1 MKKSD
6 FKILLYFFVPLFITL
21 AFKYVSS
28 KPAIDDI
35 SISNQTDEIVKTSS
49 KIELTEVDFN
59 FDVKPILSDKCYTCH
74 GPDDKARKAN
84 LRLDIES
91 GFYKSLE
98 DNPNHY
104 VINKNNPEKSEILN
118 RINSENA
125 SYVMPPPE
133 SNLKLSAREKEVLK
147 KWVDQGG
154 NWEPHWAYTK
164 PKLPNIPE
172 IDIENWAS
180 NEIDYFIAKKLKSV
194 GMTPSEKEEK
204 EILIRRAYFDLIGL
218 PPTIQEIDE
227 FVSDNSNN
235 AYEKVIDKL
244 LESKSYG
251 ERMAAIWMDLS
262 RYGDSHGYQDD
273 QERIMWP
280 WRDWVIHAYNTNM
293 TYDKFIT
300 WQMAGDMLPNA
311 TKEQIIASGFN
322 RNHKITQEG
331 GVVPEEYRV
340 EYVADRTVTSAKI
353 MMGLTVECA
362 RCHTHKYDPISHDEF
377 FSLYSFFNNVDE
389 DGLIGY
395 GITAPKPNL
404 TIKKADIKKDLS
416 FINLPDSINDV
427 TLMVMKETENLR
439 NTYVL
444 NRGSYDSPTKLVKP
458 STPEVVLKFDKDKYP
473 SNRIGLSKWFFD
485 DDNPLTSRVTV
496 NRLWQQFFGV
506 GIVATPD
513 DFGSQGNKP
522 FNPEL
527 LDWLAYTFQHHD
539 KWDTK
544 KFIKRIV
551 MSSTYKQSSKVK
563 DENRLKDPD
572 NTYLANYPRQK
583 LSAEMIRD
591 NALATSGMLVN
602 KVGGPS
608 VKPMQPPGLWD
619 EVTGGGGGS
628 LAFYVEDTGENLYRR
643 SLYTFWKRT
652 VPPPSMMIFDAPT
665 RDFCSPVRQKTS
677 TPLQSLAL
685 MNDPQYQIA
694 AENLSH
700 NIFNED
706 TSIEK
711 KINKL
716 YRTVTG
722 RTPKE
727 DEIAELKKYLNEIK
741 SLNKIEESKAFN
753 SLVVLVY
760 NLDETTQ
767 KS

>member
-1 MKKSD
+1 MG
-6 FKILLYFFVPLFITL
+6 FILIKNYF
-21 AFKYVSS
+21 S
-28 KPAIDDI
+28 KPNLVEVSGKD
-35 SISNQTDEIVKTSS
+35 QKLEINNTFSDS
-49 KIELTEVDFN
+49 EINLVDFN

-84 LRLDIES
+84 LRLDTEN
-91 GFYKSLE
+91 GFYKALE
-98 DNPNHY
+98 DNPNHF
-104 VINKNNPEKSEILN
+104 VIDKNNLVESEILK
-118 RINSENA
+118 RISSKNSV
-125 SYVMPPPE
+125 YKMPPPE
-133 SNLKLSAREKEVLK
+133 SNLDLSDREKEILK
-147 KWVDQGG
+147 KWVLQGG
-154 NWEPHWAYTK
+154 KWDKHWAYIK
-164 PKLPNIPE
+164 PELPIVPEVKNIS
-172 IDIENWAS
+172 WTT
-180 NEIDYFIAKKLKSV
+180 NEIDYFILRKLESK
-194 GMTPSEKEEK
+194 GMSPSKIEEK
-204 EILIRRAYFDLIGL
+204 EILLRRVYFDIIGL
-218 PPTIQEIDE
+218 PPS
-227 FVSDNSNN
+227 VSDIDNFISDKSPN
-235 AYEKVIDKL
+235 AYEKIIDKL
-244 LESKSYG
+244 LESEAYG
-251 ERMAAIWMDLS
+251 ERMASIWMDLS

-280 WRDWVIHAYNTNM
+280 WRDWVIHAYNSNM
-293 TYDKFIT
+293 PYDEFIT

-311 TKEQIIASGFN
+311 TKEQILASGFN

-362 RCHTHKYDPISHDEF
+362 RCHTHKYDPITHDEF

-404 TIKKADIKKDLS
+404 TINSYDVINELP
-416 FINLPDSINDV
+416 FINLPDSLNDV

-458 STPEVVLKFDKDKYP
+458 GTPKAVLKFDEEKYP
-473 SNRIGLSKWFFD
+473 PNRIGLSKWFFD
-485 DDNPLTSRVTV
+485 KENPLTSRVTV
-496 NRLWQQFFGV
+496 NRIWQQFFGV

-522 FNPEL
+522 INPEL
-527 LDWLAYTFQHHD
+527 LDWLAFTFQNND
-539 KWDTK
+539 NWNTK

-551 MSSTYKQSSKVK
+551 MSSTYRQSSKIK
-563 DENRLKDPD
+563 KENLLIDSD
-572 NTYLANYPRQK
+572 NSYLANYPRQK

-591 NALATSGMLVN
+591 NALATSGMLVQ

-608 VKPMQPPGLWD
+608 VKPIQPPGLWD

-628 LAFYVEDTGENLYRR
+628 LAFYIPDTGENLNRR

-665 RDFCSPVRQKTS
+665 RDFCAPVRQKTS

-685 MNDPQYQIA
+685 MNAPQYQLA
-694 AENLSH
+694 AENLSN
-700 NIFNED
+700 NIFNEK
-706 TSIEK
+706 TSINEK
-711 KINKL
+711 IVKV
-716 YRTVTG
+716 YRTITG
-722 RTPKE
+722 RTPSIKE
-727 DEIAELKKYLNEIK
+727 IDKLINYLNEV
-741 SLNKIEESKAFN
+741 SDLNNYSEKKAFN

>member
-1 MKKSD
+1 MGI
-6 FKILLYFFVPLFITL
+6 ILIKNYF
-21 AFKYVSS
+21 S
-28 KPAIDDI
+28 KPNLVEVSGKD
-35 SISNQTDEIVKTSS
+35 QKLEIINTFSDS
-49 KIELTEVDFN
+49 EINLVDFN

-84 LRLDIES
+84 LRLDTEN
-91 GFYKSLE
+91 GFYKALE
-98 DNPNHY
+98 DNPNHF
-104 VINKNNPEKSEILN
+104 VIDKNNLAESEILK
-118 RINSENA
+118 RISSKNSV
-125 SYVMPPPE
+125 YKMPPPE
-133 SNLKLSAREKEVLK
+133 SNLDLSEREKEILK
-147 KWVDQGG
+147 KWVLQGG
-154 NWEPHWAYTK
+154 KWDKHWAYIK
-164 PKLPNIPE
+164 PELPIVPEVKNIS
-172 IDIENWAS
+172 WTT
-180 NEIDYFIAKKLKSV
+180 NEIDYFILRKLESK
-194 GMTPSEKEEK
+194 GMSPSKIEEK
-204 EILIRRAYFDLIGL
+204 EILLRRVYFDIIGL
-218 PPTIQEIDE
+218 PPS
-227 FVSDNSNN
+227 VSDIDNFISDKSPN
-235 AYEKVIDKL
+235 AYEKIIDKL
-244 LESKSYG
+244 LESEAYG
-251 ERMAAIWMDLS
+251 ERMASIWMDLS

-280 WRDWVIHAYNTNM
+280 WRDWVIHAYNSNM
-293 TYDKFIT
+293 PYDEFIT

-311 TKEQIIASGFN
+311 TKEQILASGFN

-362 RCHTHKYDPISHDEF
+362 RCHTHKYDPITHDEF

-404 TIKKADIKKDLS
+404 TINSYDVINELP
-416 FINLPDSINDV
+416 FINLPDSLNDV

-458 STPEVVLKFDKDKYP
+458 GTPEAVLKFDEEKYP
-473 SNRIGLSKWFFD
+473 PNRIGLSKWFFD
-485 DDNPLTSRVTV
+485 KENPLTSRVTV
-496 NRLWQQFFGV
+496 NRIWQQFFGV

-522 FNPEL
+522 INPEL
-527 LDWLAYTFQHHD
+527 LDWLAFTFQNND
-539 KWDTK
+539 NWNTK

-551 MSSTYKQSSKVK
+551 MSSTYRQSSKIK
-563 DENRLKDPD
+563 KENLLIDSD
-572 NTYLANYPRQK
+572 NSYLANYPRQK

-591 NALATSGMLVN
+591 NALATSGMLVQ

-608 VKPMQPPGLWD
+608 VKPIQPPGLWD

-628 LAFYVEDTGENLYRR
+628 LAFYIPDTGENLNRR

-665 RDFCSPVRQKTS
+665 RDFCAPVRQKTS

-685 MNDPQYQIA
+685 MNDPQYQLA
-694 AENLSH
+694 AENLSN
-700 NIFNED
+700 NIFNEK
-706 TSIEK
+706 TSINEK
-711 KINKL
+711 IVKV
-716 YRTVTG
+716 YRTITG
-722 RTPKE
+722 RTPSIKE
-727 DEIAELKKYLNEIK
+727 IDKLINYLNEV
-741 SLNKIEESKAFN
+741 SDLNNYSEKKAFN

>member
-1 MKKSD
+1 MKKDLLFFIVPLLCVLILKYYSSKPSVTEISNTKQSVELIKSD
-6 FKILLYFFVPLFITL
+6 FKI
-21 AFKYVSS
+21 
-28 KPAIDDI
+28 
-35 SISNQTDEIVKTSS
+35 DEVN
-49 KIELTEVDFN
+49 FN

-104 VINKNNPEKSEILN
+104 VINKNSPEKSEILN

-133 SNLKLSAREKEVLK
+133 SNLKLSDREKEVLK

-180 NEIDYFIAKKLKSV
+180 NEIDYFIAKKLNSV

-591 NALATSGMLVN
+591 NALATSGMLVK

-700 NIFNED
+700 NIFKED

>member
-1 MKKSD
+1 MGI
-6 FKILLYFFVPLFITL
+6 ILIKNYF
-21 AFKYVSS
+21 S
-28 KPAIDDI
+28 KPNLVEVSGKD
-35 SISNQTDEIVKTSS
+35 QKLEIINTFSDS
-49 KIELTEVDFN
+49 EINLVDFN

-84 LRLDIES
+84 LRLDTEN
-91 GFYKSLE
+91 GFYKALE
-98 DNPNHY
+98 DNPNHF
-104 VINKNNPEKSEILN
+104 VIDKNNLAESEILK
-118 RINSENA
+118 RISSKNSV
-125 SYVMPPPE
+125 YKMPPPE
-133 SNLKLSAREKEVLK
+133 SNLDLSDREKEILK
-147 KWVDQGG
+147 KWVLQGG
-154 NWEPHWAYTK
+154 KWDKHWAYIK
-164 PKLPNIPE
+164 PELPIVPEVKNIS
-172 IDIENWAS
+172 WTT
-180 NEIDYFIAKKLKSV
+180 NEIDYFILRKLESK
-194 GMTPSEKEEK
+194 GMSPSKIEEK
-204 EILIRRAYFDLIGL
+204 EILLRRVYFDIIGL
-218 PPTIQEIDE
+218 PPS
-227 FVSDNSNN
+227 VSDIDNFISDKSPN
-235 AYEKVIDKL
+235 AYEKIIDKL
-244 LESKSYG
+244 LESEAYG
-251 ERMAAIWMDLS
+251 ERMASIWMDLS

-280 WRDWVIHAYNTNM
+280 WRDWVIHAYNSNM
-293 TYDKFIT
+293 PYDEFIT

-311 TKEQIIASGFN
+311 TKEQILASGFN

-404 TIKKADIKKDLS
+404 TINSYDVINELP
-416 FINLPDSINDV
+416 FINLPDSLNDV

-458 STPEVVLKFDKDKYP
+458 GTPEAVLKFDEEKYP
-473 SNRIGLSKWFFD
+473 PNRIGLSKWFFD
-485 DDNPLTSRVTV
+485 KENPLTSRVTV
-496 NRLWQQFFGV
+496 NRIWQQFFGV

-522 FNPEL
+522 INPEL
-527 LDWLAYTFQHHD
+527 LDWLAFTFQNND
-539 KWDTK
+539 NWNTK

-551 MSSTYKQSSKVK
+551 MSSTYRQSSKIK
-563 DENRLKDPD
+563 KENLLIDSD
-572 NTYLANYPRQK
+572 NSYLANYPRQK

-591 NALATSGMLVN
+591 NVLATSGMLAQ

-608 VKPMQPPGLWD
+608 VKPIQPPGLWD

-628 LAFYVEDTGENLYRR
+628 LAFYIPDTGENLNRR

-665 RDFCSPVRQKTS
+665 RDFCAPVRQKTS

-685 MNDPQYQIA
+685 MNDPQYQLA
-694 AENLSH
+694 AENLSN
-700 NIFNED
+700 NIFNEK
-706 TSIEK
+706 TSINEK
-711 KINKL
+711 IVKV
-716 YRTVTG
+716 YRTITG
-722 RTPKE
+722 RTPSIKE
-727 DEIAELKKYLNEIK
+727 IDKLINYLNEV
-741 SLNKIEESKAFN
+741 SDLNNYSEKKAFN

>member
-1 MKKSD
+1 MGI
-6 FKILLYFFVPLFITL
+6 ILIKNYF
-21 AFKYVSS
+21 S
-28 KPAIDDI
+28 KPNLVEVSGKD
-35 SISNQTDEIVKTSS
+35 Q
-49 KIELTEVDFN
+49 KIEINNTFSDSEINLVDFN

-84 LRLDIES
+84 LRLDTKD
-91 GFYKSLE
+91 GFYKALE
-98 DNPNHY
+98 DNPNHF
-104 VINKNNPEKSEILN
+104 VIDKNNLIESEILK
-118 RINSENA
+118 RISSKNSI
-125 SYVMPPPE
+125 YKMPPPE
-133 SNLKLSAREKEVLK
+133 SNLDLSDREKKILK
-147 KWVDQGG
+147 KWVLQGG
-154 NWEPHWAYTK
+154 KWDKHWAYIK
-164 PKLPNIPE
+164 PELPIVPEVKNI
-172 IDIENWAS
+172 NWTT
-180 NEIDYFIAKKLKSV
+180 NEIDYFILRKLESK
-194 GMTPSEKEEK
+194 GMSPSKIEEK
-204 EILIRRAYFDLIGL
+204 EILLRRVYFDIIGL
-218 PPTIQEIDE
+218 PPL
-227 FVSDNSNN
+227 VSDIDNFISDKSPN
-235 AYEKVIDKL
+235 AYEKIIDKL
-244 LESKSYG
+244 LESEAYG
-251 ERMAAIWMDLS
+251 ERMASIWMDLS

-280 WRDWVIHAYNTNM
+280 WRDWVIHAYNSNM
-293 TYDKFIT
+293 PYDEFIT

-311 TKEQIIASGFN
+311 TKEQILASGFN

-362 RCHTHKYDPISHDEF
+362 RCHTHKYDPITHDEF

-404 TIKKADIKKDLS
+404 TINSLDVKNELP
-416 FINLPDSINDV
+416 FVNLPDSLSDV

-458 STPEVVLKFDKDKYP
+458 GTPEAVLKFDEEKYP
-473 SNRIGLSKWFFD
+473 PNRIGLSKWFFD
-485 DDNPLTSRVTV
+485 KENPLTSRVTV
-496 NRLWQQFFGV
+496 NRIWQQFFGV

-522 FNPEL
+522 INPEL
-527 LDWLAYTFQHHD
+527 LDWLAFTFQNND
-539 KWDTK
+539 NWNTK

-551 MSSTYKQSSKVK
+551 MSSTYRQSSRINK
-563 DENRLKDPD
+563 ENLLIDSD
-572 NTYLANYPRQK
+572 NSYLANYPRQK

-591 NALATSGMLVN
+591 NVLATSGMLVQ

-608 VKPMQPPGLWD
+608 VKPIQPPGLWD

-628 LAFYVEDTGENLYRR
+628 LAFYIPDTGENLNRR

-665 RDFCSPVRQKTS
+665 RDFCAPVRQKTS

-685 MNDPQYQIA
+685 MNDPQYQLA
-694 AENLSH
+694 AENLSN
-700 NIFNED
+700 NIYKEK
-706 TSIEK
+706 TSINEK
-711 KINKL
+711 IVKV
-716 YRTVTG
+716 YRTITG
-722 RTPKE
+722 RTPSIKE
-727 DEIAELKKYLNEIK
+727 IDKLKNYLNEV
-741 SLNKIEESKAFN
+741 SDLNSYEEKKAFN

>member
-1 MKKSD
+1 MGI
-6 FKILLYFFVPLFITL
+6 ILIKNYF
-21 AFKYVSS
+21 S
-28 KPAIDDI
+28 KPNLVEVSGKD
-35 SISNQTDEIVKTSS
+35 QKLEINNTFSDS
-49 KIELTEVDFN
+49 EINLVDFN

-84 LRLDIES
+84 LRLDTEN
-91 GFYKSLE
+91 GFYKALE
-98 DNPNHY
+98 DNPNHF
-104 VINKNNPEKSEILN
+104 VIDKNNPVESEILK
-118 RINSENA
+118 RISSEN
-125 SYVMPPPE
+125 SIYKMPPPE
-133 SNLKLSAREKEVLK
+133 SNLDLSDREKEILK
-147 KWVDQGG
+147 KWVLQGG
-154 NWEPHWAYTK
+154 KWDKHWAYIK
-164 PKLPNIPE
+164 PELPVVPEAKNI
-172 IDIENWAS
+172 NWTT
-180 NEIDYFIAKKLKSV
+180 NEIDYFILRKLESK
-194 GMTPSEKEEK
+194 GMSPSKIEEK
-204 EILIRRAYFDLIGL
+204 EILLRRVYFDIIGL
-218 PPTIQEIDE
+218 PPS
-227 FVSDNSNN
+227 VSDIDNFISDKSPN
-235 AYEKVIDKL
+235 AYEKIIDKL
-244 LESKSYG
+244 LESEAYG
-251 ERMAAIWMDLS
+251 ERMASIWMDLS

-280 WRDWVIHAYNTNM
+280 WRDWVIHAYNSNM
-293 TYDKFIT
+293 PYDEFIT
-300 WQMAGDMLPNA
+300 WQIAGDMLPNA
-311 TKEQIIASGFN
+311 TKEQILASGFN

-362 RCHTHKYDPISHDEF
+362 RCHTHKYDPITHDEF

-389 DGLIGY
+389 NGLIGY

-404 TIKKADIKKDLS
+404 TINSLDVINELP
-416 FINLPDSINDV
+416 FINLPDSLNDV

-458 STPEVVLKFDKDKYP
+458 GTPEAVLKFDEEKYP
-473 SNRIGLSKWFFD
+473 PNRIGLSKWFFD
-485 DDNPLTSRVTV
+485 KENPLTSRVTV
-496 NRLWQQFFGV
+496 NRIWQQFFGV

-522 FNPEL
+522 INPEL
-527 LDWLAYTFQHHD
+527 LDWLAYTFQNND
-539 KWDTK
+539 NWNTK

-551 MSSTYKQSSKVK
+551 MSSTYRQSSKIK
-563 DENRLKDPD
+563 KENLLIDSD
-572 NTYLANYPRQK
+572 NSYLANYPRQK

-591 NALATSGMLVN
+591 NALATSGILVH

-608 VKPMQPPGLWD
+608 VKPIQPPGLWD

-628 LAFYVEDTGENLYRR
+628 LAFYIPDTGENLNRR

-665 RDFCSPVRQKTS
+665 RDFCAPVRQKTS

-685 MNDPQYQIA
+685 MNDPQYQLA
-694 AENLSH
+694 AENLSN
-700 NIFNED
+700 NIFNEK
-706 TSIEK
+706 TSINEK
-711 KINKL
+711 IVKV
-716 YRTVTG
+716 YRTITG
-722 RTPKE
+722 RTPSIKE
-727 DEIAELKKYLNEIK
+727 IDKLINYLNEV
-741 SLNKIEESKAFN
+741 SDLNNYSEKKAFN

>member
-6 FKILLYFFVPLFITL
+6 FKILSYFFVPLFITL

-104 VINKNNPEKSEILN
+104 VINKNSPEKSEILN

-133 SNLKLSAREKEVLK
+133 SNLKLSDREKEVLK

-180 NEIDYFIAKKLKSV
+180 NEIDYFIAKKLNSV

-204 EILIRRAYFDLIGL
+204 EILIRRAFFDLIGL

-280 WRDWVIHAYNTNM
+280 WRDGVIHAYNTNM

-591 NALATSGMLVN
+591 NALATSGMLVK

>member
-1 MKKSD
+1 M
-6 FKILLYFFVPLFITL
+6 

-35 SISNQTDEIVKTSS
+35 SISSQTDEIVKTSS

-133 SNLKLSAREKEVLK
+133 SNLKLSVREKEVLK

-180 NEIDYFIAKKLKSV
+180 NEIDYFIAKKLNSV

-591 NALATSGMLVN
+591 NALATSGMLVK

-700 NIFNED
+700 NIFKED

>member
-1 MKKSD
+1 M
-6 FKILLYFFVPLFITL
+6 PLFITL
-21 AFKYVSS
+21 AFKYISS

-35 SISNQTDEIVKTSS
+35 SISSQTDVTVKTSS

-84 LRLDIES
+84 LRLDIER

-104 VINKNNPEKSEILN
+104 VINKNSPEKSEILN

-180 NEIDYFIAKKLKSV
+180 NEIDYFIAKKLNSV
-194 GMTPSEKEEK
+194 GMNPSEKEEK

-591 NALATSGMLVN
+591 NALATSGMLVK

>member
-1 MKKSD
+1 M
-6 FKILLYFFVPLFITL
+6 PLFITL

-35 SISNQTDEIVKTSS
+35 SISNRTDEIVKTSS

-104 VINKNNPEKSEILN
+104 VINKNSPEKSEILN

-133 SNLKLSAREKEVLK
+133 SNLKLSDREKEVLK

-172 IDIENWAS
+172 IDLENWAS

-194 GMTPSEKEEK
+194 GMIPSEKEEK

-293 TYDKFIT
+293 SYDKFIT

-591 NALATSGMLVN
+591 NALATSGMLVK

-700 NIFNED
+700 NIFKED

>member
-1 MKKSD
+1 MGI
-6 FKILLYFFVPLFITL
+6 ILIKNYF
-21 AFKYVSS
+21 S
-28 KPAIDDI
+28 KPNLVEVSGKD
-35 SISNQTDEIVKTSS
+35 QKLEINNTFSDS
-49 KIELTEVDFN
+49 EINLVDFN

-84 LRLDIES
+84 LRLDTEN
-91 GFYKSLE
+91 GFYKALE
-98 DNPNHY
+98 DNPNHF
-104 VINKNNPEKSEILN
+104 VIDKNNLVESEILK
-118 RINSENA
+118 RISSKNSV
-125 SYVMPPPE
+125 YKMPPPE
-133 SNLKLSAREKEVLK
+133 SNLDLSDREKEILK
-147 KWVDQGG
+147 KWVLQGG
-154 NWEPHWAYTK
+154 KWDKHWAYIK
-164 PKLPNIPE
+164 PELPIVPEVKNIS
-172 IDIENWAS
+172 WTT
-180 NEIDYFIAKKLKSV
+180 NEIDYFILRKLESK
-194 GMTPSEKEEK
+194 GMSPSKIEEK
-204 EILIRRAYFDLIGL
+204 EILLRRVYFDIIGL
-218 PPTIQEIDE
+218 PPS
-227 FVSDNSNN
+227 VSDIDNFISDKSPN
-235 AYEKVIDKL
+235 AYEKIIDKL
-244 LESKSYG
+244 LESEAYG
-251 ERMAAIWMDLS
+251 ERMASIWMDLS

-280 WRDWVIHAYNTNM
+280 WRDWVIHAYNSNM
-293 TYDKFIT
+293 PYDEFIT

-311 TKEQIIASGFN
+311 TKEQILASGFN

-362 RCHTHKYDPISHDEF
+362 RCHTHKYDPITHDEF

-404 TIKKADIKKDLS
+404 TINSLDVINELP
-416 FINLPDSINDV
+416 FINLPDSLNDV

-458 STPEVVLKFDKDKYP
+458 GTPKAVLKFDEEKYP
-473 SNRIGLSKWFFD
+473 PNRIGLSKWFFD
-485 DDNPLTSRVTV
+485 KENPLTSRVTV
-496 NRLWQQFFGV
+496 NRIWQQFFGV

-522 FNPEL
+522 INPEL
-527 LDWLAYTFQHHD
+527 LDWLAFTFQNND
-539 KWDTK
+539 NWNTK

-551 MSSTYKQSSKVK
+551 MSSTYRQSSKIK
-563 DENRLKDPD
+563 KENLLIDSD
-572 NTYLANYPRQK
+572 NSYLANYPRQK

-591 NALATSGMLVN
+591 NALATSGMLVQ

-608 VKPMQPPGLWD
+608 VKPIQPPGLWD

-628 LAFYVEDTGENLYRR
+628 LAFYIPDTGENLNRR

-665 RDFCSPVRQKTS
+665 RDFCAPVRQKTS

-685 MNDPQYQIA
+685 MNDPQYQLA
-694 AENLSH
+694 AENLSN
-700 NIFNED
+700 NIFNEK
-706 TSIEK
+706 TSINEK
-711 KINKL
+711 IVKV
-716 YRTVTG
+716 YRTITG
-722 RTPKE
+722 RTPSIKE
-727 DEIAELKKYLNEIK
+727 IDKLINYLNEV
-741 SLNKIEESKAFN
+741 SDLNNYSEKKAFN

>member
-1 MKKSD
+1 MKKD
-6 FKILLYFFVPLFITL
+6 LLFFIIPLLCVLILKYF
-21 AFKYVSS
+21 SS
-28 KPAIDDI
+28 KPSVTEIYNTKQSVELIKSSFKID
-35 SISNQTDEIVKTSS
+35 
-49 KIELTEVDFN
+49 EVNFN

-74 GPDDKARKAN
+74 GPDDKTRKAN

-98 DNPNHY
+98 DNPNYY

-133 SNLKLSAREKEVLK
+133 SNLKLSAREKEILK

-164 PKLPNIPE
+164 PKLPSIPK
-172 IDIENWAS
+172 IDSKNWAS
-180 NEIDYFIAKKLKSV
+180 NEIDYFIAKKLESV

-218 PPTIQEIDE
+218 PPTIQEVDE
-227 FVSDNSNN
+227 FISDNSNN

-404 TIKKADIKKDLS
+404 TIKKADINKDLS
-416 FINLPDSINDV
+416 FINLPDSISDV

-643 SLYTFWKRT
+643 SL
-652 VPPPSMMIFDAPT
+652 
-665 RDFCSPVRQKTS
+665 
-677 TPLQSLAL
+677 
-685 MNDPQYQIA
+685 
-694 AENLSH
+694 
-700 NIFNED
+700 
-706 TSIEK
+706 
-711 KINKL
+711 
-716 YRTVTG
+716 
-722 RTPKE
+722 
-727 DEIAELKKYLNEIK
+727 
-741 SLNKIEESKAFN
+741 
-753 SLVVLVY
+753 
-760 NLDETTQ
+760 
-767 KS
+767 